1 MLFKVLG
8 KWGLN
13 GEKQP
18 AGAGGQ
24 AVSEV
29 IGGGAM

>member
-8 KWGLN
+8 RWALH

-18 AGAGGQ
+18 PAAGGQ
-24 AVSEV
+24 AVREV
-29 IGGGAM
+29 IGGGVT

>member
-18 AGAGGQ
+18 QAAGGQ

-29 IGGGAM
+29 IGGEAM